1 LGDCAKRGLRAG
13 GLSGGREKR
22 AGIEKRDGLVRLSI
36 ARMDI
41 AIASLTLEVS
51 DPAASEH
58 FYESALGLGPQVR
71 ARTADALATGFR
83 GFTISLVVAQPSTV
97 DSLLDTALAA
107 GAKTLKPAEKS
118 LWGYGAVVQ
127 DADGVI
133 WKLATSA
140 KKNKGPAT
148 RKIDDLVLL
157 IGAADM
163 GASKR
168 FYVEQGLSVKRS
180 FLGRYV
186 EFDAP
191 ADGVKL
197 ALYPGRAGLAKDA
210 GVSADG
216 DGPHGIAVNS
226 AAGQFRDPDGFSWE
240 PA

>member
-1 LGDCAKRGLRAG
+1 
-13 GLSGGREKR
+13 
-22 AGIEKRDGLVRLSI
+22 
-36 ARMDI
+36 MDI

-51 DPAASEH
+51 DPAASES
-58 FYESALGLGPQVR
+58 FYESALGVGSQVR
-71 ARTADALATGFR
+71 ARTADTPATGFR
-83 GFTISLVVAQPSTV
+83 GFTISLVVGEPSTV
-97 DSLLDTALAA
+97 DSLLETALAG
-107 GAKTLKPAEKS
+107 GANTLKPAAKG

-140 KKNKGPAT
+140 KKDKGPAT

-157 IGAADM
+157 IGAADL

-168 FYVEQGLSVKRS
+168 FYVERGLSVKRS
-180 FLGRYV
+180 FPGRYV

-191 ADGVKL
+191 AGGIKL

-210 GVSADG
+210 GVSPDG

-226 AAGQFRDPDGFSWE
+226 SAGQFSDPDGFSWE
-240 PA
+240 AA

>member
-1 LGDCAKRGLRAG
+1 
-13 GLSGGREKR
+13 
-22 AGIEKRDGLVRLSI
+22 
-36 ARMDI
+36 MDI

-51 DPAASEH
+51 DSAASQH
-58 FYESALGLGPQVR
+58 FYETALGIGPQVR
-71 ARTADALATGFR
+71 ARTADTPAIGFR
-83 GFTISLVVAQPSTV
+83 GFTISLVVGQPSTV
-97 DSLLDTALAA
+97 DSLLDSALAG
-107 GAKTLKPAEKS
+107 GARTLKPAEKG

-127 DADGVI
+127 DPDGVI

-140 KKNKGPAT
+140 KKDKGPAT
-148 RKIDDLVLL
+148 RKIDALVLL

-168 FYVEQGLSVKRS
+168 FYVERGLSVKRS

-191 ADGVKL
+191 AGGVKL

-210 GVSADG
+210 GVSPDG

-226 AAGQFRDPDGFSWE
+226 DAGQFSDPDGFSWE
-240 PA
+240 AA